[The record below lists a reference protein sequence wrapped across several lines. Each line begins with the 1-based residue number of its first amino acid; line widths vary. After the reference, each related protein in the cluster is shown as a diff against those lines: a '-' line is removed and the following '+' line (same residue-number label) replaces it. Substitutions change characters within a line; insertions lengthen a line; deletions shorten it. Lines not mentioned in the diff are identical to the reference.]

1 MEAVVPLELVERGS
15 ELYHDRDDEDEYKDV
30 DDDDDDDGYA
40 SPQLHKPSM
49 NKRNRSLHASC
60 LACCSKSAK
69 SPRKGRRR
77 TGRLLLYCIVGCL
90 TVLGLVQFVALTLGA
105 FVSFF
110 PSDIE
115 RAIARSGRPGQPG
128 EYLSHAPND
137 TTDGV
142 IPIPC
147 HSHNDYWRPVPLFS
161 ALEAGCI
168 SVEADI
174 WLFDGDLFVGHTT
187 GSLAPDKT
195 LTKMYIDPLVEILEK
210 QNPIAHFHPNP
221 NKPPNGV
228 FDTKPSQTLVLLIDF
243 KNKGADAWPYLL
255 SQLSPLR
262 DRGYLTYFN
271 GTSVTEGP
279 VTVVATGK
287 AHFENITA
295 NDTYRD
301 VFFDAPL
308 DKLAKDAIIGSA
320 QQSSNLGILDDEEL
334 EVDELDIVRSRR
346 NQQNKTPKRYEP
358 RPVDASPTRVHRNE
372 EGSNPYVYNP
382 KNSYY
387 ASVSFRKSIG
397 FPWSFRLSHSQ
408 LDLLRAQVRGAHQR
422 GLKVRYWSTPSWP
435 RSLRNYLWTV
445 LIREGVDILNVDDLR
460 SAAKMDWGESTLLQ

>member
-1 MEAVVPLELVERGS
+1 MKAVGPLELVESRS
-15 ELYHDRDDEDEYKDV
+15 ELYLDIADEAEYKD
-30 DDDDDDDGYA
+30 DNDDDGYA
-40 SPQLHKPSM
+40 SPLLPKPSID
-49 NKRNRSLHASC
+49 KRNCSLHASC
-60 LACCSKSAK
+60 LACFRQIAK
-69 SPRKGRRR
+69 PPRKAQRRA
-77 TGRLLLYCIVGCL
+77 GRLLLCCVVGCL

-110 PSDIE
+110 PNDIE

-128 EYLSHAPND
+128 EYLSHGPPD
-137 TTDGV
+137 TTGGV

-161 ALEAGCI
+161 ALEVGCV

-187 GSLAPDKT
+187 GSLAPDRT

-210 QNPIAHFHPNP
+210 QNPIPHFHLRPNT
-221 NKPPNGV
+221 PPNGV
-228 FDTKPSQTLVLLIDF
+228 FDTRPSQTLVLLIDF
-243 KNKGADAWPYLL
+243 KNKAADAWPYLL

-271 GTSVTEGP
+271 GTGVTEGP

-287 AHFENITA
+287 AHFKNIAA

-308 DKLAKDAIIGSA
+308 DKLAKDAIIGNT
-320 QQSSNLGILDDEEL
+320 QQSSNPGILNDEEP
-334 EVDELDIVRSRR
+334 EVDELDIIRIRH
-346 NQQNKTPKRYEP
+346 NQLNKTPKRYNP
-358 RPVDASPTRVHRNE
+358 RPPADASPTGVHRNE

-382 KNSYY
+382 NNSYY

-397 FPWSFRLSHSQ
+397 FPWSFRLNQSQ

-422 GLKVRYWSTPSWP
+422 GLKVRYWSIPSWP

-460 SAAKMDWGESTLLQ
+460 SAAKMDWGDSTLLQ